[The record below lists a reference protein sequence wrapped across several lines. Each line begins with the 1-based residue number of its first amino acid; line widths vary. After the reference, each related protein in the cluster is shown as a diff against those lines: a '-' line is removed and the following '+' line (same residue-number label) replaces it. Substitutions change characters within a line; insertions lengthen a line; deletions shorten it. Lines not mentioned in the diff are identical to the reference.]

1 MWCSG
6 TFFFQVLFVFPAY
19 LLDGVDIRGFTAWSL
34 MDNLEWATGFSE
46 KFGLFYVNHSDPDLP
61 RVAKASVSAYSTI
74 ISCNGFPD
82 PEQGPHDCMS
92 PEPEGKGTLLF
103 RDPIG
108 QKL

>member
-1 MWCSG
+1 M
-6 TFFFQVLFVFPAY
+6 LFVFPAY